1 MNSQRGYTAVVL
13 VMFVCLLAM
22 SVAGCDV
29 APVPGRFTYI
39 VKYEVTSATV
49 PNATITYDNAAGTGQ
64 GGLSESLPWS
74 SEDLASPDFE
84 FTYDYAN
91 PFVPMLNVQNP
102 SLPAGESITFS
113 IILKDYRVDFQEQ
126 VLESMTITNTTVAPL
141 AVDETLF
148 APPLPQ

>member
-1 MNSQRGYTAVVL
+1 MKTPRPHAGIILGTLA
-13 VMFVCLLAM
+13 CILAM

-29 APVPGRFTYI
+29 APIPGRFTYV

-64 GGLSESLPWS
+64 GGTPESLPWS

-84 FTYDYAN
+84 FTYDYTN
-91 PFVPMLNVQNP
+91 PFVPTLNVNT
-102 SLPAGESITFS
+102 SLPVGESITFS
-113 IILKDYRVDFQEQ
+113 IILKDYKVDFQEQ
-126 VLESMTITNTTVAPL
+126 VLKSITVTNTTPIAL

-148 APPLPQ
+148 TPPLPQ